1 MKFPV
6 LRLFLTTSRSAV
18 STSGN
23 KESNGAERFMKSK
36 FLATLLFL
44 LLGSFAVLA
53 QVKEQKPDTPVEKW
67 TGKTVMLIGAH
78 ADDDALSHGTLAM
91 LQAHGNQVYV
101 VTLTTGNVGTQ
112 DPNLSRTQLAQI
124 RRQEELAALAELGIP
139 GEHYINLGYDD
150 GLLEFEDRKA
160 IVENLVR
167 LIRKLRPDVLFAW
180 DPGKNYQRWHKSDH
194 RAAAYLAADA
204 ARAAMWRLLFE
215 GQIIQEGLKEYM
227 IPEYLFYNDYDH
239 EDENLWVDISDFVEK
254 KVNAGAK
261 YTSQFG
267 PGWKNYK
274 PSLSEAELKEMKDG
288 VRSRLQKKDGK
299 PVEGFRYYHGLPD
312 AIGK

>member
-1 MKFPV
+1 MEGWLTPSVLSQDLTRLSFFMEGQMKL
-6 LRLFLTTSRSAV
+6 LRIALICLAICALAWLAV
-18 STSGN
+18 AQ
-23 KESNGAERFMKSK
+23 ERGA
-36 FLATLLFL
+36 
-44 LLGSFAVLA
+44 V
-53 QVKEQKPDTPVEKW
+53 QKPETPVDKW

-112 DPNLSRTQLAQI
+112 DPKLSRTQLAEI
-124 RRQEELAALAELGIP
+124 RRQEELKALKELGIP

-150 GLLEFEDRKA
+150 GMLEFEDRKA
-160 IVENLVR
+160 VVENLVR
-167 LIRKLRPDVLFAW
+167 WIRKLRPDVLFAW
-180 DPGKNYQRWHKSDH
+180 DPGKDYQRWHKSDH

-215 GQIIQEGLKEYM
+215 GQITQEGLKEFM

-239 EDENLWVDISDFVEK
+239 DDENLWVDISDYVEQR
-254 KVNAGAK
+254 VNAGAH

-267 PGWKNYK
+267 PGWKNYN
-274 PSLSEAELKEMKDG
+274 PNPSEAEVKEMKQNTRQR
-288 VRSRLQKKDGK
+288 VRTKDGK
-299 PVEGFRYYHGLPD
+299 SVEGFRYYRGLPD
-312 AIGK
+312 GIGK

>member
-1 MKFPV
+1 MKKM
-6 LRLFLTTSRSAV
+6 LFGCLAALV
-18 STSGN
+18 P
-23 KESNGAERFMKSK
+23 A
-36 FLATLLFL
+36 LATAQ
-44 LLGSFAVLA
+44 GSA
-53 QVKEQKPDTPVEKW
+53 QRPEVPVEKW
-67 TGKTVMLIGAH
+67 TGKTIMLIGAH
-78 ADDDALSHGTLAM
+78 ADDDAMSHGTLAM
-91 LQAHGNQVYV
+91 LQKRGNQIYI

-112 DPNLSRTQLAQI
+112 DPSLSRTQLAQI

-160 IVENLVR
+160 VVERLVR
-167 LIRKLRPDVLFAW
+167 LIRSIRPDVLFAF
-180 DPGKNYQRWHKSDH
+180 DPGRRYQRWHKSDH

-215 GQIIQEGLKEYM
+215 GQITQEGLKEYM

-274 PSLSEAELKEMKDG
+274 PSLSEAEWKEMKDG

>member
-1 MKFPV
+1 MTRILLAGLV
-6 LRLFLTTSRSAV
+6 ALV
-18 STSGN
+18 S
-23 KESNGAERFMKSK
+23 
-36 FLATLLFL
+36 
-44 LLGSFAVLA
+44 VLA
-53 QVKEQKPDTPVEKW
+53 AGQQPEQKPEVPMEKW
-67 TGKTVMLIGAH
+67 TGKTIMLIGAH
-78 ADDDALSHGTLAM
+78 ADDDANSHGTLAM
-91 LQAHGNQVYV
+91 LQAHRNQVYV
-101 VTLTTGNVGTQ
+101 VTLTSGNVGTQ

-160 IVENLVR
+160 VVENLVR
-167 LIRKLRPDVLFAW
+167 WIRKLRPDVLMAW

-194 RAAAYLAADA
+194 RAAAYLSADA

-215 GQIIQEGLKEYM
+215 GQITQEGLKEYM

-239 EDENLWVDISDFVEK
+239 QDENIWVDISDFVEK

-261 YTSQFG
+261 YVSQYG

-274 PSLSEAELKEMKDG
+274 ANLSEAEVKQMQDQMRGRVRMKDG
-288 VRSRLQKKDGK
+288 KSF
-299 PVEGFRYYHGLPD
+299 EGFRYYKGLPD
-312 AIGK
+312 ALGK

>member
-1 MKFPV
+1 MKQVPSGGSMK
-6 LRLFLTTSRSAV
+6 RMLFACLILLVPMLAV
-18 STSGN
+18 
-23 KESNGAERFMKSK
+23 
-36 FLATLLFL
+36 
-44 LLGSFAVLA
+44 A
-53 QVKEQKPDTPVEKW
+53 QRPEQKPEIPIEKW
-67 TGKTVMLIGAH
+67 TRKTNMLLGAH

-124 RRQEELAALAELGIP
+124 RRREELAALAELGIP

-160 IVENLVR
+160 VVENLVR
-167 LIRKLRPDVLFAW
+167 WIRKLRPNVLMAW

-215 GQIIQEGLKEYM
+215 GQITQQGLTAYM

-239 EDENLWVDISDFVEK
+239 EDENTWVDISDFVEK

-261 YTSQFG
+261 YVSQYG

-274 PSLSEAELKEMKDG
+274 ANLSETELKQMKDEMRER
-288 VRSRLQKKDGK
+288 VRTKDAK
-299 PVEGFRYYHGLPD
+299 PVEGCRCY
-312 AIGK
+312 K

>member
-1 MKFPV
+1 MTKPLV
-6 LRLFLTTSRSAV
+6 TA
-18 STSGN
+18 
-23 KESNGAERFMKSK
+23 
-36 FLATLLFL
+36 LFL
-44 LLGSFAVLA
+44 LLLPLLSA
-53 QVKEQKPDTPVEKW
+53 QQPAQAPETPVEKW
-67 TGKTVMLIGAH
+67 SGKTIMLIGAH
-78 ADDDALSHGTLAM
+78 ADDDALSHGTLAL

-112 DPNLSRTQLAQI
+112 DPSLSRMQLAQI

-160 IVENLVR
+160 VVENLVR
-167 LIRKLRPDVLFAW
+167 WIRKLRPDVMMAW

-215 GQIIQEGLKEYM
+215 GQVTQEGLKEFM
-227 IPEYLFYNDYDH
+227 VPEYLLYNDYDFT
-239 EDENLWVDISDFVEK
+239 DENLWVDISGVVEK
-254 KVNAGAK
+254 KVNAWTK
-261 YTSQFG
+261 YASQFG

-274 PSLSEAELKEMKDG
+274 PQLSESELKQMKEDA
-288 VRSRLQKKDGK
+288 RAEIRMKNGK
-299 PVEGFRYYHGLPD
+299 PVEGFRYYKGLPD
-312 AIGK
+312 ALGK

>member
-1 MKFPV
+1 MNLRRMGILGMGMCAMAWPV
-6 LRLFLTTSRSAV
+6 MGQMHEV
-18 STSGN
+18 
-23 KESNGAERFMKSK
+23 
-36 FLATLLFL
+36 
-44 LLGSFAVLA
+44 V
-53 QVKEQKPDTPVEKW
+53 QKPEVPVEKW

-112 DPNLSRTQLAQI
+112 DAKLSRLQLAEI
-124 RRQEELAALAELGIP
+124 RRQEELAALKELGIP

-160 IVENLVR
+160 VVENLVR

-215 GQIIQEGLKEYM
+215 GQITQEELKEYM
-227 IPEYLFYNDYDH
+227 IPEYMLYNDYDYQ
-239 EDENLWVDISDFVEK
+239 DENLWVDISEYVQQR
-254 KVNAGAK
+254 VNAGAH
-261 YTSQFG
+261 YISQFG
-267 PGWKNYK
+267 PGWKNYNPQ
-274 PSLSEAELKEMKDG
+274 PSAAEIQEMKARVKDFM
-288 VRSRLQKKDGK
+288 RMRDGK
-299 PVEGFRYYHGLPD
+299 PVEGFRYYRGLPD
-312 AIGK
+312 GLGK

>member
-1 MKFPV
+1 MKLPRIG
-6 LRLFLTTSRSAV
+6 LMSCLAICALAWLAV
-18 STSGN
+18 GQ
-23 KESNGAERFMKSK
+23 ERGA
-36 FLATLLFL
+36 
-44 LLGSFAVLA
+44 V
-53 QVKEQKPDTPVEKW
+53 QKPETPVDHW

-91 LQAHGNQVYV
+91 LQEHGNQVYV

-112 DPNLSRTQLAQI
+112 DPNLSRMQLAEI
-124 RRQEELAALAELGIP
+124 RRLEELAALKELGIP

-160 IVENLVR
+160 VVENLVR
-167 LIRKLRPDVLFAW
+167 WIRKLRPDVLFAW

-215 GQIIQEGLKEYM
+215 GQITQEGLKEFM

-239 EDENLWVDISDFVEK
+239 DDENLWVDITDYVERR
-254 KVNAGAK
+254 VNAGAH

-267 PGWKNYK
+267 PGWKNYN
-274 PSLSEAELKEMKDG
+274 PNPSEAEVKEMKE
-288 VRSRLQKKDGK
+288 STRLRIRTKDGK
-299 PVEGFRYYHGLPD
+299 SVEGFRYYRGLPD
-312 AIGK
+312 GIGK

>member
-1 MKFPV
+1 M
-6 LRLFLTTSRSAV
+6 RRNFLVAVILSALML
-18 STSGN
+18 SGV
-23 KESNGAERFMKSK
+23 
-36 FLATLLFL
+36 
-44 LLGSFAVLA
+44 FAGRVLA
-53 QVKEQKPDTPVEKW
+53 QDEVKTKPDVPVEKW

-112 DPNLSRTQLAQI
+112 DPKLSRTQLADI

-139 GEHYINLGYDD
+139 GSHYINLGYDD

-160 IVENLVR
+160 VVENLVR
-167 LIRKLRPDVLFAW
+167 LIRKMRPDVLMAW

-215 GQIIQEGLKEYM
+215 GQITQEGLKEFM
-227 IPEYLFYNDYDH
+227 IPEYLFYNDGDFG
-239 EDENLWVDISDFVEK
+239 DENVWVDISEYVEK
-254 KVNAGAK
+254 TVNASSK
-261 YTSQFG
+261 YVSQFG
-267 PGWKNYK
+267 PGWKEYTAH
-274 PSLSEAELKEMKDG
+274 PTEAQVKEMKDTM
-288 VRSRLQKKDGK
+288 RKWIRMKDGK
-299 PVEGFRYYHGLPD
+299 PIEGFRYYSGLPD
-312 AIGK
+312 LLGK

>member
-1 MKFPV
+1 VRSACFY
-6 LRLFLTTSRSAV
+6 LFLAIGMCISAGV
-18 STSGN
+18 
-23 KESNGAERFMKSK
+23 
-36 FLATLLFL
+36 AT
-44 LLGSFAVLA
+44 A
-53 QVKEQKPDTPVEKW
+53 QRQEQRPPVEKW
-67 TGKTVMLIGAH
+67 SGKTVMLVGAH

-160 IVENLVR
+160 VVENLVR
-167 LIRKLRPDVLFAW
+167 WIRKLRPDVLLAW

-194 RAAAYLAADA
+194 RAASYLAADA

-215 GQIIQEGLKEYM
+215 GQITQEGLKEYM

-239 EDENLWVDISDFVEK
+239 WDENLWVDISDFVEK

-261 YTSQFG
+261 YVSQFG

-274 PSLSEAELKEMKDG
+274 PNLSETELKQMKDD
-288 VRSRLQKKDGK
+288 VRSRVKMKDGK
-299 PVEGFRYYHGLPD
+299 PVEGFRYYKGLPD